1 MLSAAPAQVS
11 SEQTT
16 ASTLRFILQASRP
29 GLWLTAV
36 WFYLLPCGGHYLID
50 SPRFWLGIIYVGFP
64 LGLLIYGWND
74 CVDYAA
80 DQLNPRK
87 GNILFG
93 ARGTKEQLRR
103 LPLWIALVQLPFA
116 IAFLV
121 VGGWKMLGFFVA
133 MSAACFLYNNL
144 NFKATPPLEIAN
156 QAGYLL
162 VFVLASWIN
171 DLPQL
176 NWAAM
181 LFGAM
186 FAMHSH
192 IFGEV
197 MDRVPD
203 AAAGRRTTAVMIGS
217 VRAKLL
223 MSAFLAIE
231 AALVWWAFR
240 DALITSFLAAS
251 CAWFIADALLLWRER
266 PYSPLQMK
274 LAMVGWNAIGLGSM
288 YWVWSHPLV
297 RR

>member
-1 MLSAAPAQVS
+1 MLPAAPAQVS

-50 SPRFWLGIIYVGFP
+50 SPRFWLGIVYVSFP

-116 IAFLV
+116 IAFV
-121 VGGWKMLGFFVA
+121 AVGGWKMLGFFAA

-162 VFVLASWIN
+162 VFVLASWVN

-181 LFGAM
+181 LFGAT

-203 AAAGRRTTAVMIGS
+203 ATAGRRTTAVVIGS

-223 MSAFLAIE
+223 MSVFLAVE
-231 AALVWWAFR
+231 AGLVCWAFR
-240 DALITSFLAAS
+240 DGLITAFLAAS
-251 CAWFIADALLLWRER
+251 CAWFIVDALLLWHER

-274 LAMVGWNAIGLGSM
+274 LAMIGWNAIALGSM